1 VIRLSNGRIYKVKPS
16 LSVDAVIIGYTEKN
30 DDNSQVRSI
39 MVALMRS
46 DETFQLLGSCGSLG
60 DAKSRKE
67 MMKKL
72 EKSQVASN
80 WRFTSGDGAMY
91 RFVKP
96 EIIVEIKLVD
106 VQSED
111 SSGDPIRK
119 MVLDYNNEWRA
130 LQKLP
135 LASIHSPVFV
145 RYRSDKNVSAVDLRI
160 EQITDRCLISN
171 TQKNAEATKLPASEI
186 IQREV
191 YTKEVK
197 ETTSVRKLVM
207 WKTNK
212 DDLGYAAYV
221 VHWTDF
227 SPSRKDPLKREVRLA
242 SNEKTA
248 KTISDQLIES
258 NIKKGWEKVK

>member
-1 VIRLSNGRIYKVKPS
+1 
-16 LSVDAVIIGYTEKN
+16 
-30 DDNSQVRSI
+30 
-39 MVALMRS
+39 MVALMRP

-72 EKSQVASN
+72 KKSQVASN

-111 SSGDPIRK
+111 SFGDPIRK
-119 MVLDYNNEWRA
+119 MVLDYNDEWIA

-186 IQREV
+186 IRREV

-197 ETTSVRKLVM
+197 EVTSIRKLVI

-212 DDLGYAAYV
+212 DDLDSNYPAYV

-242 SNEKTA
+242 SSEKTA

-258 NIKKGWEKVK
+258 NIKKGWDKVK